1 MLELLNISKTYRTGK
16 GVKVQALKD
25 VNLRFGDHGM
35 VFILGKSGSGK
46 STLLN
51 IIGGLD
57 QADSGE
63 LMIHQKSTKQFSQ
76 ADYDAYRNTY
86 IGFIFQEFYLIE
98 EYTIEK
104 NIALSCQLQQK
115 EADAQQIAQMLEKVG
130 LKGYENRY
138 PNELSGGQKQ
148 RVAIAR
154 SLIKSPQI
162 LMADEPTGALDSTT
176 GKEIFTALKEF
187 SKEKLVIVVS
197 HDEEAAK
204 TYADRIITFSDGAVI
219 EDTNPDVEKDQQEFI
234 PIASHLPLKDC
245 FHLGITCFKHKKL
258 RMIFTIL
265 LTSFAL
271 LCLALSDS
279 IGQFNGVN
287 AQYKAMRENDEH
299 LLSIQRHNVDQD
311 GNIYIEWNNRLNEI
325 TKANAVKIMNTI
337 PNKTAK
343 VYDSTKYQFTS
354 QTMGI
359 NVKERN
365 VYFDSGLD
373 HFYLTEAN
381 AFSDIGY
388 EQKDII
394 GQFPKNSQELA
405 ITAYLADMI
414 MEYGIYDETGKL
426 IKPKNET
433 ELLEKVKL
441 PILDQWIQVSGI
453 VKEKDYLDYAYLKTI
468 AEGQMK
474 EEEYKL
480 FRKFNAMVRQNSSYI
495 YVKDGFVD
503 KIQPK
508 KDNILYRDNYDL
520 IYSGDQLKK
529 GYEMYGQR
537 LAYPNKEI
545 SYFDGSKIQTVDHL
559 KSNEVIWSVWELSN
573 YYDCISSNYP
583 YIYDEAF
590 QQKPVA
596 EKERLIK
603 EMAKAAIGKRFT
615 MKYENYYSNEALLEQ
630 EVVLKGVVLPD
641 NYEMNMFDTIDAI
654 SYSAKEL
661 LDPYISNPLYM
672 GAILTSSSGN
682 DCHQLLETYAIDQE
696 YYANTLA
703 GSDVESIKEFAEFAT
718 KVFFC
723 ASIAFFIFAAVLM
736 MNFIVVSI
744 TYRRK
749 DIGILRSIGAR
760 SIDVIKIF
768 IWEALVLAAISYL
781 VTLVFLYGVGF
792 FVNQFAMDTVGIL
805 ISPIIITLRQPL
817 LLIIIVLLVAFV
829 SGALPI
835 LRIAKQR
842 PIDAIKKG

>member
-1 MLELLNISKTYRTGK
+1 M
-16 GVKVQALKD
+16 
-25 VNLRFGDHGM
+25 NLRFGDHGM

-98 EYTIEK
+98 EYTI
-104 NIALSCQLQQK
+104 
-115 EADAQQIAQMLEKVG
+115 
-130 LKGYENRY
+130 
-138 PNELSGGQKQ
+138 
-148 RVAIAR
+148 
-154 SLIKSPQI
+154 
-162 LMADEPTGALDSTT
+162 
-176 GKEIFTALKEF
+176 
-187 SKEKLVIVVS
+187 
-197 HDEEAAK
+197 
-204 TYADRIITFSDGAVI
+204 
-219 EDTNPDVEKDQQEFI
+219 
-234 PIASHLPLKDC
+234 
-245 FHLGITCFKHKKL
+245 
-258 RMIFTIL
+258 
-265 LTSFAL
+265 
-271 LCLALSDS
+271 
-279 IGQFNGVN
+279 
-287 AQYKAMRENDEH
+287 EH

-559 KSNEVIWSVWELSN
+559 KSNEVIWSVWE
-573 YYDCISSNYP
+573 
-583 YIYDEAF
+583 
-590 QQKPVA
+590 
-596 EKERLIK
+596 
-603 EMAKAAIGKRFT
+603 
-615 MKYENYYSNEALLEQ
+615 
-630 EVVLKGVVLPD
+630 
-641 NYEMNMFDTIDAI
+641 
-654 SYSAKEL
+654 
-661 LDPYISNPLYM
+661 
-672 GAILTSSSGN
+672 
-682 DCHQLLETYAIDQE
+682 
-696 YYANTLA
+696 
-703 GSDVESIKEFAEFAT
+703 
-718 KVFFC
+718 
-723 ASIAFFIFAAVLM
+723 
-736 MNFIVVSI
+736 
-744 TYRRK
+744 
-749 DIGILRSIGAR
+749 
-760 SIDVIKIF
+760 
-768 IWEALVLAAISYL
+768 
-781 VTLVFLYGVGF
+781 
-792 FVNQFAMDTVGIL
+792 
-805 ISPIIITLRQPL
+805 
-817 LLIIIVLLVAFV
+817 
-829 SGALPI
+829 
-835 LRIAKQR
+835 
-842 PIDAIKKG
+842 